1 MRLLWSIIKQDIYH
15 LMKHHWKQLLWVGIL
30 IWFLLFLLNIF
41 IGISSYTNSFS
52 DNLKSRLWMYFYIKE
67 APEIQETTYKSIIN
81 LQNELQKQWLKAM
94 FSSKD
99 DAMKFLSN
107 KLPEIS
113 QNFEKFG
120 IENPLPATL
129 YVMFSSHKEY
139 EILKT
144 TIIKYKDIILN
155 IKDISQWTNIQEQE
169 NRILNIINLNNFVI
183 VISIIIVVF
192 LVLVIFTFLAYQTN
206 FIFHYLKKHIEIK
219 NLLWWS
225 YFDIIKEFIIVNTST
240 LIIGFVLCLWL
251 LLISWSILSVSLYEA
266 FNIWLLD
273 IFSQSNIWYLFLG
286 FLIEILL
293 FVLFT
298 IVLSY
303 FIVRKLKK

>member
-1 MRLLWSIIKQDIYH
+1 
-15 LMKHHWKQLLWVGIL
+15 
-30 IWFLLFLLNIF
+30 
-41 IGISSYTNSFS
+41 
-52 DNLKSRLWMYFYIKE
+52 
-67 APEIQETTYKSIIN
+67 
-81 LQNELQKQWLKAM
+81 
-94 FSSKD
+94 
-99 DAMKFLSN
+99 
-107 KLPEIS
+107 
-113 QNFEKFG
+113 
-120 IENPLPATL
+120 
-129 YVMFSSHKEY
+129 
-139 EILKT
+139 
-144 TIIKYKDIILN
+144 
-155 IKDISQWTNIQEQE
+155 
-169 NRILNIINLNNFVI
+169 
-183 VISIIIVVF
+183 